1 MHHLKSSHNFLPS
14 HLISC
19 RHRMPK
25 WDTSFLRELLL
36 RNTKISWI
44 RSELHAPIPI
54 TMASRGFTK
63 ALRAASRQKLPS
75 QSFQRRTLTYSLA
88 ARPAIAA
95 STRATFAGPI
105 QQQVRGVKTIDFA
118 GHKEQV
124 FGEFISIEYLEYM
137 LTRIRTR
144 GLAT

>member
-1 MHHLKSSHNFLPS
+1 
-14 HLISC
+14 
-19 RHRMPK
+19 
-25 WDTSFLRELLL
+25 
-36 RNTKISWI
+36 
-44 RSELHAPIPI
+44 
-54 TMASRGFTK
+54 MASRGFTK
-63 ALRAASRQKLPS
+63 VLRAAPRQRLPS

-124 FGEFISIEYLEYM
+124 FGEFIYVEYLEYI
-137 LTRIRTR
+137 LTRMRTR

>member
-1 MHHLKSSHNFLPS
+1 MPTSHT
-14 HLISC
+14 
-19 RHRMPK
+19 K
-25 WDTSFLRELLL
+25 VDTSFLRELLL
-36 RNTKISWI
+36 RKQKFPEPKQDST
-44 RSELHAPIPI
+44 LALPL

-63 ALRAASRQKLPS
+63 ALRAAPRQRLPS

-88 ARPAIAA
+88 ARPSIAT
-95 STRATFAGPI
+95 STRATFAGSI

-124 FGEFISIEYLEYM
+124 FGEFIRMEYLEYM
-137 LTRIRTR
+137 LTRMRTR